1 MFRGKQE
8 REVMDNYKKHIDKAL
23 EAINLLQEQVNA
35 IIKGDY
41 NEALRIHKKI
51 CDIEG
56 DADVI
61 RRKNE
66 RLFAEGI
73 LFPSER
79 TFFLTLAE
87 KIDLVIDK
95 TKQASRR
102 LIIRKLDE
110 GGREFLNNSKIHDY
124 LKVTVEAVKKLHDAA
139 EKLLTEPM
147 EALEIAHEVEKYEE
161 MADDYKLEILKDLY
175 SKENTM
181 SPITVFQLDHTI
193 RRIDDISDFAEDAS
207 DVIVL
212 IVAGLQP

>member
-8 REVMDNYKKHIDKAL
+8 REVMENYRKHIDKAL
-23 EAINLLQEQVNA
+23 EAIKLLQEQVNA
-35 IIKGDY
+35 IVNGNYD
-41 NEALRIHKKI
+41 EAQRIHEKI
-51 CDIEG
+51 CDVER
-56 DADVI
+56 DADII

-79 TFFLTLAE
+79 TFFITLAE

-110 GGREFLNNSKIHDY
+110 GGREFLNKSKIRDY
-124 LKVTVEAVKKLHDAA
+124 LRVTATAVKKLHDAA

-147 EALEIAHEVEKYEE
+147 EALNLAHEVEKYEE
-161 MADDYKLEILKDLY
+161 MADDYKLEILRDLY
-175 SKENTM
+175 SKEGTM
-181 SPITVFQLDHTI
+181 HPLTVFQLDHAI

-212 IVAGLQP
+212 IVAGVQP